1 MQRWIFVLIA
11 AACVTAFVLWQR
23 SGTKTAYVN
32 GLPEY
37 RDLPGQEYIFQ
48 RDCYIFKFADVN
60 TAYPLV
66 GANAPDL
73 PVRVEKLPEKVSRDS
88 IGQKLPGIRIL
99 EVARTGDRFRIISV
113 RRETSPKSVRFS
125 FEILFVDEA
134 TRKYPRLDAYYIMD
148 HAPEKD
154 GKAPGIFAEFAV
166 PRVKG

>member
-1 MQRWIFVLIA
+1 MKRWVFILIA
-11 AACVTAFVLWQR
+11 VLCVTAFVLWQR

-32 GLPEY
+32 GLPEF

-48 RDCYIFKFADVN
+48 QDCYIFKFEDVN

-66 GANAPDL
+66 GANAPGL
-73 PVRVEKLPEKVSRDS
+73 PVRVEQLPQQVTPDA
-88 IGQKLPGIRIL
+88 IGQALPGVRIL

-113 RRETSPKSVRFS
+113 RRETSPKDVRYT
-125 FEILFVDEA
+125 FEILFVDEG

-148 HAPEKD
+148 HAPEKE
-154 GKAPGIFAEFAV
+154 GKAPTIFTEFAV